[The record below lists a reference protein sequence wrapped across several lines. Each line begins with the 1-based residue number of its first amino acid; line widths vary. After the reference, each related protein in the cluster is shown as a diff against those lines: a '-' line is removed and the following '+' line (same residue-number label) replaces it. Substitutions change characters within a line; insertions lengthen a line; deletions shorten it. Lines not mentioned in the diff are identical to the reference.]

1 MLTTLLEKVS
11 NRLCLKSNSQLSI
24 ISILAVTG
32 PLVILVAGIWD
43 AINHIQNSPEFF
55 WSDPHIVVYA
65 GVTLVAIASLFS
77 INLLIKNSING
88 ILKRGLQLVIIGSIM
103 QIISGFGDSISHD
116 MFGIDGL
123 LSLTHQPLEIGIVLS
138 ALGGFLIIKSRQNTN
153 LRAFLPFSIVTFLLM
168 TTWLAFN
175 FALYFGHYIQCIPI
189 HLIFS
194 SGCSVL

>member
-1 MLTTLLEKVS
+1 MLTALLEKVS
-11 NRLCLKSNSQLSI
+11 NHFCVKSNLQLSI

-32 PLVILVAGIWD
+32 PLVILAAGIWD

-55 WSDPHIVVYA
+55 WSDPHIVVYT
-65 GVTLVAIASLFS
+65 GVAMVAAASLFS
-77 INLLIKNSING
+77 INLLIKNSIQG

-103 QIISGFGDSISHD
+103 QIVSGLGDSISHD
-116 MFGIDGL
+116 IFGIDGL

-138 ALGGFLIIKSRQNTN
+138 ALGGFFIIKSRQNTN
-153 LRAFLPFSIVTFLLM
+153 LKTFLPFSIITFLLM
-168 TTWLAFN
+168 TAWLAFN